1 MLADAPVAGL
11 PGTFLAYEPI
21 GVVLAIMP
29 WNYPL
34 WQVVRFPAPPPA
46 AGNGAILKHAANVPQ
61 CALAIERLVAEA
73 GAPAVLFAN
82 IFVEPDAVAGVIAD
96 PRIAAVTLT
105 GSTQV
110 GMIVAAQAG
119 AALKKQVLE
128 LGGSDPFIVLAA
140 AAIEAATGRA
150 SGRERVCQYV

>member
-34 WQVVRFPAPPPA
+34 WQVVRFLAPALA

-61 CALAIERLVAEA
+61 CALAVERLVAEA
-73 GAPAVLFAN
+73 GAPAGLLAN
-82 IFVEPDAVAGVIAD
+82 IFVEPDMVAGVIAD
-96 PRIAAVTLT
+96 PRIARSEERRV
-105 GSTQV
+105 GKECVSTCRYRW
-110 GMIVAAQAG
+110 
-119 AALKKQVLE
+119 
-128 LGGSDPFIVLAA
+128 SP
-140 AAIEAATGRA
+140 
-150 SGRERVCQYV
+150 

>member
-34 WQVVRFPAPPPA
+34 WQVVRFLAPTLA

-61 CALAIERLVAEA
+61 CALAVERLVAEA
-73 GAPAVLFAN
+73 GAPAGLLAN
-82 IFVEPDAVAGVIAD
+82 IFVEPDMVRSEEHTSELQSLMRISYAVFC
-96 PRIAAVTLT
+96 
-105 GSTQV
+105 
-110 GMIVAAQAG
+110 
-119 AALKKQVLE
+119 LKKKKKVYSNIKMISKNKSQNHCLS
-128 LGGSDPFIVLAA
+128 LCHILLH
-140 AAIEAATGRA
+140 
-150 SGRERVCQYV
+150 CK